1 MVIKWDNKI
10 KERLRLYCVSFIPR
24 RDLQFVVNTINKSEA
39 IKLAYETFQK
49 NYSDNADYTFDD
61 FAEVSA
67 AEEINM
73 DFLAEIINRSVVDI
87 YDKENKVIALEV
99 NW

>member
-1 MVIKWDNKI
+1 MVIKWDDKI
-10 KERLRLYCVSFIPR
+10 KEKSHLYCVSFIPR
-24 RDLQFVVNTINKSEA
+24 RDLQFVVLATNESQA
-39 IKLAYETFQK
+39 IKLAYETFR
-49 NYSDNADYTFDD
+49 NYDEDYIFDD
-61 FAEVSA
+61 FLEMSA

>member
-10 KERLRLYCVSFIPR
+10 KEKSHLYCVSFIPR
-24 RDLQFVVNTINKSEA
+24 RDLQFVVLATNESQA
-39 IKLAYETFQK
+39 IKLAYETFR
-49 NYSDNADYTFDD
+49 NYGDYIFDD
-61 FAEVSA
+61 FLEMSA

-73 DFLAEIINRSVVDI
+73 DFLAEIINRSVVNI

>member
-1 MVIKWDNKI
+1 MIIGWNKRI
-10 KERLRLYCVSFIPR
+10 SMHLYCVSFIPHR
-24 RDLQFVVNTINKSEA
+24 ELQFVVNTTSVEKAME
-39 IKLAYETFQK
+39 LAYETFK
-49 NYSDNADYTFDD
+49 NYDFSEQYSTFDD
-61 FAEVSA
+61 FSEMSA

>member
-1 MVIKWDNKI
+1 MVINWDNKI
-10 KERLRLYCVSFIPR
+10 KEKSHLYCVSFITR
-24 RDLQFVVNTINKSEA
+24 RDLQFVVLATNESQA
-39 IKLAYETFQK
+39 IKLAYETFR
-49 NYSDNADYTFDD
+49 NYDEDYIFDD
-61 FAEVSA
+61 FLEMSA
-67 AEEINM
+67 AEEISM